1 MQFTAP
7 VSIDEAVRILS
18 SHSAEIPVL
27 ADTVVEVSRGW
38 EGKGDFSVKRRW
50 KAKRGWGKYT
60 VVYLNGTLA
69 AASDST
75 TAVNLRIG
83 LDIMAYVAAAFA
95 VLLLLAGLNARNGE
109 ILILCSIVIVL
120 LFVFDAYVLYRVV
133 DSLKRGR
140 RP

>member
-27 ADTVVEVSRGW
+27 ADTVVEVSKGW

-50 KAKRGWGKYT
+50 KSRGWTYT
-60 VVYLNGTLA
+60 VVQLTGTLA

-95 VLLLLAGLNARNGE
+95 VILLLAGLNTRNGE
-109 ILILCSIVIVL
+109 LLILCSIVIVL
-120 LFVFDAYVLYRVV
+120 LFVFDAYVLYRVI
-133 DSLKRGR
+133 DSLKKGR